1 MITGTVAV
9 ARLVKGADRMPHRV
23 VRFHHCHRTLHG
35 GGKALYEFTDDDRAE
50 WADVLAQARANGD
63 SFAALSISVGN
74 GVFITLQKSLTGDPS
89 PAGPGE

>member
-1 MITGTVAV
+1 M
-9 ARLVKGADRMPHRV
+9 
-23 VRFHHCHRTLHG
+23 
-35 GGKALYEFTDDDRAE
+35 YEFTDDDRAE

-74 GVFITLQKSLTGDPS
+74 GVFITLQKSLSGDPL